1 MKPLLFIQIT
11 PSARSLGFLQ
21 NLQDE
26 ICDWLVYDSFEVN
39 TSFISRTTISRKHMG
54 SD

>member
-1 MKPLLFIQIT
+1 MRLKPLLFIQIT
-11 PSARSLGFLQ
+11 PSLGFLQ

-26 ICDWLVYDSFEVN
+26 ICGWLVSTSFEVN
-39 TSFISRTTISRKHMG
+39 APFISRTTIFRKHME